1 MQLCMAHL
9 LEVSNFRYLQ
19 NSASD
24 GAKTW
29 FLGEKSLY
37 FQSRLLSFEDI
48 ENLRPPNDAPYK
60 AA

>member
-1 MQLCMAHL
+1 MQLCMAQL
-9 LEVSNFRYLQ
+9 LVVSKFRYLQ

-29 FLGEKSLY
+29 FLAEKSLY
-37 FQSRLLSFEDI
+37 FQSCLLTLEDI
-48 ENLRPPNDAPYK
+48 ENRRPPKDAPCK

>member
-1 MQLCMAHL
+1 MQLCMAQL
-9 LEVSNFRYLQ
+9 LVVSSLLYLQ

-24 GAKTW
+24 GAKTS

-48 ENLRPPNDAPYK
+48 ENRRLPKDAPCK
-60 AA
+60 AT

>member
-1 MQLCMAHL
+1 MQLSMAHHL
-9 LEVSNFRYLQ
+9 VVSNFQYLQ
-19 NSASD
+19 NVASD

-48 ENLRPPNDAPYK
+48 ENRRPPRDALCK

>member
-9 LEVSNFRYLQ
+9 LAVSDFSYLQ
-19 NSASD
+19 NLASD

-29 FLGEKSLY
+29 FFDEKSLY
-37 FQSRLLSFEDI
+37 FQSRMLSFEDM
-48 ENLRPPNDAPYK
+48 ENWRQPKDAPCR

>member
-1 MQLCMAHL
+1 MQHSIVHGLV
-9 LEVSNFRYLQ
+9 VSNYRYLQ

-37 FQSRLLSFEDI
+37 FQSCLLSFEDI
-48 ENLRPPNDAPYK
+48 ENRRPPKDAPCK

>member
-9 LEVSNFRYLQ
+9 FVISNFGYLQ
-19 NSASD
+19 NLASN
-24 GAKTW
+24 GAKTS
-29 FLGEKSLY
+29 FFGQKSLY

-48 ENLRPPNDAPYK
+48 KNQRPPNDVPCK

>member
-9 LEVSNFRYLQ
+9 LVISNFQYLQ

-24 GAKTW
+24 DATTW
-29 FLGEKSLY
+29 FLGEKCLY

-48 ENLRPPNDAPYK
+48 ENRRQPKDAPCK